1 MREARFHPL
10 QNNSYPET
18 NFGYSMLLPSFDFVP
33 LRSGNNK
40 HSLSEAERNRR
51 ANKHA
56 KQPHNVKHFSMIQRP
71 SQRVAVFIDTQNMY
85 HSAKHLYGSR
95 VNFPALVEAAVGNR
109 ELVRAIAYVAKSKT
123 GEETAFFEAL
133 TSNGIEL
140 KVKDVQEFASGE
152 KKADWDVGM
161 AVDAMAIS
169 SRVDVVVIVTGDGD
183 FIPLVQ
189 YLKAN
194 GIVCEAVAFGSSTN
208 NQLREVVDHFLDLS
222 ENPTQFLLHSRHRL
236 PPVATPKVKPSSS
249 PRARVLSKEEAD
261 AIEEVT
267 SFEPL
272 DLQLDLP
279 PVAPNLK
286 PPAPDLKSPRG
297 RKPPV
302 SSTLPFEDSET
313 DMPSPKGRNIRVTF

>member
-1 MREARFHPL
+1 
-10 QNNSYPET
+10 
-18 NFGYSMLLPSFDFVP
+18 
-33 LRSGNNK
+33 
-40 HSLSEAERNRR
+40 
-51 ANKHA
+51 
-56 KQPHNVKHFSMIQRP
+56 MIQRP

-208 NQLREVVDHFLDLS
+208 NQLREVVDNFIDLG

-236 PPVATPKVKPSSS
+236 PPVVTKTKPTAP
-249 PRARVLSKEEAD
+249 PRVRILSKEESD
-261 AIEEVT
+261 AIDSV
-267 SFEPL
+267 FEPL
-272 DLQLDLP
+272 NLD
-279 PVAPNLK
+279 APSSPDTQFPILDTSSSSSK
-286 PPAPDLKSPRG
+286 PPRG
-297 RKPPV
+297 RKPPT

>member
-1 MREARFHPL
+1 
-10 QNNSYPET
+10 
-18 NFGYSMLLPSFDFVP
+18 
-33 LRSGNNK
+33 
-40 HSLSEAERNRR
+40 
-51 ANKHA
+51 
-56 KQPHNVKHFSMIQRP
+56 MIQRP

-161 AVDAMAIS
+161 AVDAMAVS
-169 SRVDVVVIVTGDGD
+169 SRVDVVVLVTGDGD

-194 GIVCEAVAFGSSTN
+194 GIVCEALAFGSSTN
-208 NQLREVVDHFLDLS
+208 NQLREVVDHFIDLS
-222 ENPTQFLLHSRHRL
+222 ENPTQFLLQSRNRRESAS
-236 PPVATPKVKPSSS
+236 PTKPTPKP
-249 PRARVLSKEEAD
+249 ARDLDTV
-261 AIEEVT
+261 
-267 SFEPL
+267 FEPL
-272 DLQLDLP
+272 DLDSPSPILDTQYSILP
-279 PVAPNLK
+279 HSPSTK
-286 PPAPDLKSPRG
+286 PPRG
-297 RKPPV
+297 RKPPT
-302 SSTLPFEDSET
+302 SSTLSFDEPPIVE
-313 DMPSPKGRNIRVTF
+313 PSSKGRNIRVTF